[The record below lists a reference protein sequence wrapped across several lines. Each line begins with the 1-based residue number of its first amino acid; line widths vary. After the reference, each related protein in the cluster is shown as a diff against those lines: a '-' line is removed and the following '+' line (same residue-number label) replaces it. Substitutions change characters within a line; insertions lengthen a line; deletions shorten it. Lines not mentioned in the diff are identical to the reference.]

1 MYFFTQNRKRD
12 ASNFDQ
18 YAAFFIDKFPAAF
31 GATATYTNAKG
42 ATSEE
47 KYIGIDL
54 ASSIEYE
61 FAEGSEEHAESFV
74 SYESRV
80 LQSFKQSTESAS
92 AIFLLDLLLE
102 QSANILKLP
111 VKTTIAEC
119 TIQRFYLLLW
129 PLLNLAESG
138 DYAKAKE

>member
-12 ASNFDQ
+12 ASTFDQ

-31 GATATYTNAKG
+31 GASATYTNAKG
-42 ATSEE
+42 NTSEE
-47 KYIGIDL
+47 RYINIDL
-54 ASSIEYE
+54 ASAIEYE

-111 VKTTIAEC
+111 VKT
-119 TIQRFYLLLW
+119 
-129 PLLNLAESG
+129 
-138 DYAKAKE
+138 